1 MQKNI
6 LVADDDIDVVTFVST
21 VLEKSGYKVIG
32 AKDGEEALN
41 KIRANRPDLIILDI
55 LMPKQSGIKL
65 YRELKTDESLKDI
78 PVVIL
83 SAISKRTFL
92 RSQEA
97 LTEFGG
103 EPVPE
108 PEVYIE
114 KPVEPDDLAK
124 TVSEVLIRKGG

>member
-6 LVADDDIDVVTFVST
+6 LVADDDRDVVTFVST
-21 VLEKSGYKVIG
+21 VLEKSGYKVIS
-32 AKDGEEALN
+32 AKNGEEALE
-41 KIRANRPDLIILDI
+41 KIKANRPDLVILDI
-55 LMPKQSGIKL
+55 LMPKQSGIRL
-65 YRELKTDESLKDI
+65 YRELKTDQSLKDI

-83 SAISKRTFL
+83 SGISKRTFL
-92 RSQEA
+92 RSQEV

-114 KPVEPDDLAK
+114 KPVEADDLAQ
-124 TVSEVLIRKGG
+124 TVSEVLGG

>member
-6 LVADDDIDVVTFVST
+6 LIADDDIDVVTFVSA
-21 VLEKSGYKVIG
+21 VLEKSGYKVIS
-32 AKDGEEALN
+32 AKDGEEALE
-41 KIRANRPDLIILDI
+41 KIKANRPDLIILDI

-65 YRELKTDESLKDI
+65 YRELKTDQSLKDI

-83 SAISKRTFL
+83 SGISKRTFL

-103 EPVPE
+103 EAVPE

-114 KPVEPDDLAK
+114 KPVEADDLAQ
-124 TVSEVLIRKGG
+124 TVSEVLSRKGG

>member
-1 MQKNI
+1 MKKNI
-6 LVADDDIDVVTFVST
+6 LVADDDIDVITFVST
-21 VLEKSGYKVIG
+21 VLEKIGYKVIG
-32 AKDGEEALN
+32 AKDGEEALSKIKAN
-41 KIRANRPDLIILDI
+41 KPDLIILDI
-55 LMPKQSGIKL
+55 LMPKQSGIKM

-78 PVVIL
+78 PVVVL

-103 EPVPE
+103 EDVPE

-114 KPVEPDDLAK
+114 KPVEPEDLAQ
-124 TVSEVLIRKGG
+124 TVREVLGEKGG

>member
-6 LVADDDIDVVTFVST
+6 FVADDDIDVVTFVST
-21 VLEKSGYKVIG
+21 VLEKSGCKVIS

-65 YRELKTDESLKDI
+65 YRELKTDQSLKDI

-83 SAISKRTFL
+83 SGISKRTFL

-103 EPVPE
+103 EAVPE

-114 KPVEPDDLAK
+114 KPVEADDLAQ
-124 TVSEVLIRKGG
+124 TVSEVLSRKGG

>member
-1 MQKNI
+1 
-6 LVADDDIDVVTFVST
+6 VVTFVST
-21 VLEKSGYKVIG
+21 VLEKSGYKVIS
-32 AKDGEEALN
+32 AKDGEEALE
-41 KIRANRPDLIILDI
+41 KIKANRPDLVILDI

-65 YRELKTDESLKDI
+65 YRELKTDQSLKDI

-83 SAISKRTFL
+83 SGISKRTFL

-114 KPVEPDDLAK
+114 KPVEADDLAQ
-124 TVSEVLIRKGG
+124 TVSEVLGRKGG

>member
-21 VLEKSGYKVIG
+21 VLEKSGYKVIS
-32 AKDGEEALN
+32 AKDGEEALE
-41 KIRANRPDLIILDI
+41 KIKANRPDLVILDI

-65 YRELKTDESLKDI
+65 YRELKTDQSLKDI

-83 SAISKRTFL
+83 SGISKRTFL

-114 KPVEPDDLAK
+114 KPVEADDLAQ
-124 TVSEVLIRKGG
+124 TVSEVLSRKGG

>member
-21 VLEKSGYKVIG
+21 VLEKSGYKVIR
-32 AKDGEEALN
+32 AKDGEEALE
-41 KIRANRPDLIILDI
+41 KIKANRPDLVILDI

-65 YRELKTDESLKDI
+65 YRELKTDQSLKDI

-83 SAISKRTFL
+83 SGISKRTFL

-114 KPVEPDDLAK
+114 KPVEADDLAQ
-124 TVSEVLIRKGG
+124 TVSEVLSRKGG

>member
-124 TVSEVLIRKGG
+124 TVSEVLGRKGG

>member
-6 LVADDDIDVVTFVST
+6 LVADDDRDVVTFVST
-21 VLEKSGYKVIG
+21 VLEKSGYKVIS
-32 AKDGEEALN
+32 AKNGEEALE
-41 KIRANRPDLIILDI
+41 KIKANRPDLVILDV
-55 LMPKQSGIKL
+55 LMPKQSGIRL
-65 YRELKTDESLKDI
+65 YRELKTDQSLKDI

-83 SAISKRTFL
+83 SGISKRTFL
-92 RSQEA
+92 RSQEV

-114 KPVEPDDLAK
+114 KPVEADDLAQ
-124 TVSEVLIRKGG
+124 TVSEVLGRKGG

>member
-21 VLEKSGYKVIG
+21 VLEKSGYKVIS
-32 AKDGEEALN
+32 AKDGEEALE
-41 KIRANRPDLIILDI
+41 KIKANRPDLVILDI

-65 YRELKTDESLKDI
+65 YRELKTDQSLKDI

-83 SAISKRTFL
+83 SGISKRTFL

-114 KPVEPDDLAK
+114 KPVEAEDLAQ
-124 TVSEVLIRKGG
+124 TVSEVLSRKGG

>member
-6 LVADDDIDVVTFVST
+6 LVADDDRDVVTFVST
-21 VLEKSGYKVIG
+21 VLEKSGYKVIS
-32 AKDGEEALN
+32 AKNGEEALE
-41 KIRANRPDLIILDI
+41 KIKANRPDLVILDV
-55 LMPKQSGIKL
+55 LMPKQSGIRL
-65 YRELKTDESLKDI
+65 YRELKTDQSLKDI

-83 SAISKRTFL
+83 SGISKRTFL
-92 RSQEA
+92 RSQEV

-114 KPVEPDDLAK
+114 KPVEADDLAQ
-124 TVSEVLIRKGG
+124 TVSEVLGR

>member
-124 TVSEVLIRKGG
+124 TVSEVLSRKGG

>member
-6 LVADDDIDVVTFVST
+6 LVADDDMDVVTFVST

-124 TVSEVLIRKGG
+124 TVSEVLSRKGG

>member
-6 LVADDDIDVVTFVST
+6 LVADDDRDVVTFVST
-21 VLEKSGYKVIG
+21 VLEKSGYKVIS
-32 AKDGEEALN
+32 AKNGEEALE
-41 KIRANRPDLIILDI
+41 KIKANRPDLVILDI
-55 LMPKQSGIKL
+55 LMPKQSGIRL
-65 YRELKTDESLKDI
+65 YRELKTDQSLKDI

-83 SAISKRTFL
+83 SGISKRTFL
-92 RSQEA
+92 RSQEV

-114 KPVEPDDLAK
+114 KPVEADDLAQ
-124 TVSEVLIRKGG
+124 TVSEVLGR

>member
-6 LVADDDIDVVTFVST
+6 LVADDDRDVVTFVST
-21 VLEKSGYKVIG
+21 VLEKSGYKVIS
-32 AKDGEEALN
+32 AKDGEEALE
-41 KIRANRPDLIILDI
+41 KIKANRPDLVILDV
-55 LMPKQSGIKL
+55 LMPKQSGIRL
-65 YRELKTDESLKDI
+65 YRELKTDQSLKDI

-83 SAISKRTFL
+83 SGISKRTFL
-92 RSQEA
+92 RSQEV

-114 KPVEPDDLAK
+114 KPVEADDLAQ
-124 TVSEVLIRKGG
+124 TVSEVLGG

>member
-41 KIRANRPDLIILDI
+41 KIRTNRPDLIILDI

-78 PVVIL
+78 PIIIL

-124 TVSEVLIRKGG
+124 TVSEVLSRKGG

>member
-6 LVADDDIDVVTFVST
+6 LIADDDIDVVTFVST

-32 AKDGEEALN
+32 AKDGEEALE
-41 KIRANRPDLIILDI
+41 KIKANRPDLIILDI

-65 YRELKTDESLKDI
+65 YRELKTDQSLKDI

-83 SAISKRTFL
+83 SGISKRTFL

-103 EPVPE
+103 EAVPE

-114 KPVEPDDLAK
+114 KPVEADDLAK
-124 TVSEVLIRKGG
+124 TVSEVLSRKGG

>member
-1 MQKNI
+1 MKKNI
-6 LVADDDIDVVTFVST
+6 LVVDDDIDVITFVST
-21 VLEKSGYKVIG
+21 VLEKIGYKVIG
-32 AKDGEEALN
+32 AKDGEEALSKIKSN
-41 KIRANRPDLIILDI
+41 KPDLIILDI
-55 LMPKQSGIKL
+55 LMPKQSGIKM

-103 EPVPE
+103 EVVPE

-114 KPVEPDDLAK
+114 KPVEPEDLAQ
-124 TVSEVLIRKGG
+124 TVREVLSEKGG